1 MKMKK
6 DSLFGLIV
14 VSFLI
19 FVVVFAIF
27 KGSSANK
34 GTSASKIKTGDSI
47 SVISLDGEI
56 GESSNPLY
64 GSGNTITVK
73 EVKDLLKQCE
83 SDPSKAVIIE
93 VNSPGGAVEPT
104 QEIYDEIKQFK
115 KKTNKKVYVWMR
127 GTAASGGY
135 YISCAADKIIAM
147 PTTLTGSIGVIMELV
162 NYQGLLEKIGVKEV
176 VIKSGKFKDMGSSVR
191 PMTEEEKKMFQ
202 NLINETYKQFFDTVQ
217 KARNIPAD
225 KLKEIAQ
232 GQVYTGIDAKK
243 LGLVDATGNFQFV
256 VDMIKKDLNI
266 KGNPRIITHE
276 VHRSIF
282 SLLGENSSFVSQ
294 LSVIKGLKPMKLE
307 YMLQP

>member
-1 MKMKK
+1 MKK

-14 VSFLI
+14 VAFLV

-27 KGSSANK
+27 KGSSERK
-34 GTSASKIKTGDSI
+34 GASAPKIKTGDSI
-47 SVISLDGEI
+47 SVISLSGVI
-56 GESSNPLY
+56 GESSGSLY

-93 VNSPGGAVEPT
+93 INSPGGAVEPT
-104 QEIYDEIKQFK
+104 QEIYDEIEQFK
-115 KKTNKKVYVWMR
+115 KKTGKKVYVWMR
-127 GTAASGGY
+127 GVAASGGY

-176 VIKSGKFKDMGSSVR
+176 VIKSGKFKDMGSPAR

-202 NLINETYKQFFDTVQ
+202 NLINETYEQFFNTVQ
-217 KARNIPAD
+217 KARNIPTD

-276 VHRSIF
+276 VHKSIL
-282 SLLGENSSFVSQ
+282 SLLGENSFISQ
-294 LSVIKGLKPMKLE
+294 LSAVNGLKPMKLE